1 MFRMIF
7 VLFVKLVQ
15 KWFITYFMNVLF
27 QISFENILKISGVR
41 SQTNVRIKDVL
52 VGRLDGGM

>member
-1 MFRMIF
+1 MIF